1 MTPSLKRIL
10 RHRQQLVADN
20 MANMLQDTPKRV
32 SIPGKD
38 VLVLRAK
45 LMLEEVLETI
55 AALGVSVHVSAE
67 MLDKSTT
74 ILEIFKGATFK
85 FYADKA
91 VNIYEVMDG
100 LADLDYV
107 GPCGTAVAF
116 GVDLGPIFMEVHR
129 SNTTKC
135 WTDAEVAS
143 LQPDFKGKIWE
154 TPSPVEGRKWVV
166 LNADGKY
173 IKSPSYSPA
182 DIKKVLSYQL

>member
-1 MTPSLKRIL
+1 MTPQLERIF
-10 RHRQQLVADN
+10 RMRQRLVSDN

-32 SIPGKD
+32 FIPGKD

-55 AALGVSVHVSAE
+55 AGLGVTVRLADGTE
-67 MLDKSTT
+67 ICKAANFQMIADKS
-74 ILEIFKGATFK
+74 
-85 FYADKA
+85 
-91 VNIYEVMDG
+91 VNIYEVVDG

-129 SNTTKC
+129 SNMTKC
-135 WTDAEVAS
+135 WTDEEVAS
-143 LQPDFKGKIWE
+143 LQRDFKGKIWE
-154 TPSPVEGRKWVV
+154 APNPTDGRKWVV
-166 LNADGKY
+166 LNEDGKY

-182 DIKKVLSYQL
+182 DIKTVLSYQL